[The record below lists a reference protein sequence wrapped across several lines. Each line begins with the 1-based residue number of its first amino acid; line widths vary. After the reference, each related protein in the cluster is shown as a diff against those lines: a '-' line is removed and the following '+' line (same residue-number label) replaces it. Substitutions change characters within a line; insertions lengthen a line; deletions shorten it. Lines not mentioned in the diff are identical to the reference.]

1 MKIREALAT
10 FQFGKKKVEHEKMY
24 TPWGEALD
32 ADNVLR
38 EYPRPQMVRSSYI
51 NLNGF
56 WEYAMR
62 SGKDRR
68 EPVNFD
74 GMILVPFSPEA
85 LLSGVGRQLM
95 PDECLWY
102 RRIFE
107 NPLPREGGRLILHFG
122 AVDQVAE
129 VYVNGKRACRHIG
142 GYLAFSCDI
151 TDLLFDRTNTLT
163 VRVTDLSDSSW
174 LSRGKQK
181 LEPGGMFYT
190 AQSGIWQTVWME
202 IVPKT
207 YIERLVITPEIGA
220 QALRVKVLAN
230 RTTAVRVTAYEN
242 ESPVTEPWDVLS
254 GSSESSGPTTVK
266 TGMSGE
272 EIILPLTDVR
282 LWTPETP
289 VLSRL
294 TVDLEDK
301 DGTGDHVESYYAM
314 RSFSVGKDVK
324 GIPRLFLNGE
334 PYFQNGVLDQG
345 YWSDGLYTAPSDE
358 ALIYDIETMKS
369 AGFNTLRKHL
379 KVEPMRWYYHCDRL
393 GMIVWQDLLNG
404 GGRSLMTFLCYLPTA
419 IPFVQSKFDDHIYP
433 LFSRESELGREFFM
447 QESKELMEQL
457 MSCPCIGLWTAFNEG
472 WGQFDA
478 LLVVEKM
485 REWDQTRP
493 IDHASGWYDQG
504 GGDVVSVHNYF
515 RNLKVNPEKGETR
528 PFCLTEYGGLGLRV
542 DGHSASTELFGY
554 TKSETP
560 ERFRSDFLKMKT
572 RVEKLVSKGL
582 SAAIYTQVSDV
593 EEEINGLLTYD
604 RRVNKLLADL

>member
-10 FQFGKKKVEHEKMY
+10 FQFGKKKVDHEKMY
-24 TPWGEALD
+24 TPWGEELD
-32 ADNVLR
+32 PENVLR

-56 WEYAMR
+56 WEYAVR
-62 SGKDRR
+62 SGKERR
-68 EPVNFD
+68 HPAVFD
-74 GMILVPFSPEA
+74 GVILVPFSPEA
-85 LLSGVGRQLM
+85 LLSGVGRQLR

-107 NPLPREGGRLILHFG
+107 NPLPKGEGRLILHFG

-163 VRVTDLSDSSW
+163 LRVTDLSDTSW

-202 IVPKT
+202 IVPET
-207 YIERLVITPEIGA
+207 YIEKLVITPEIGSK
-220 QALRVKVLAN
+220 ALRVKVLAN
-230 RTTAVRVTAYEN
+230 RTAAVRVTAYEN
-242 ESPVTEPWDVLS
+242 EKPVTEPWDALPGSAEIS
-254 GSSESSGPTTVK
+254 GRMAVK

-272 EIILPLTDVR
+272 EIVLPLSDIR
-282 LWTPETP
+282 LWTPEMP

-294 TVDLEDK
+294 TVDLEAP
-301 DGTGDHVESYYAM
+301 DGAADHVESYYAM
-314 RSFSVGKDVK
+314 RSFSVGEDAD
-324 GIPRLFLNGE
+324 GIPRLLLNGE

-419 IPFVQSKFDDHIYP
+419 IPFVQSKFDDHFYP
-433 LFSRESELGREFFM
+433 LFSRESELGREFFL
-447 QESKELMEQL
+447 QESRELMEQL

-478 LLVVEKM
+478 LYVVEKM
-485 REWDQTRP
+485 RKWDPTRP

-515 RNLKVNPEKGETR
+515 RDLKVNPGKGETR

-560 ERFRSDFLKMKT
+560 EKFRSDFSEMKT
-572 RVEKLVSKGL
+572 RVGKLVRKGL
-582 SAAIYTQVSDV
+582 AAAIYTQVSDV

-604 RRVNKLLADL
+604 RRVNKLLTEQ

>member
-10 FQFGKKKVEHEKMY
+10 FQFGKKEVEHEKMY
-24 TPWGEALD
+24 TPWGEKLD

-38 EYPRPQMVRSSYI
+38 EYPRPQMVRNSYI

-56 WEYAMR
+56 WKYAFLGR
-62 SGKDRR
+62 EDRR
-68 EPVNFD
+68 HPAAYD

-85 LLSGVGRQLM
+85 LLSGAGRQLQ

-102 RRIFE
+102 RRVFD
-107 NPLPREGGRLILHFG
+107 NPLPKEGDRVILHFG

-129 VYVNGKRACRHIG
+129 VYINGKRACRHIG

-151 TDLLFDRTNTLT
+151 TDLLFDGTNTLT
-163 VRVTDLSDSSW
+163 VRVTDLSDTSW

-181 LEPGGMFYT
+181 LHPGGMFYT

-202 IVPKT
+202 VVPDT
-207 YIERLVITPEIGA
+207 YIKSIVITPDIGL
-220 QALRVKVLAN
+220 QSLRVKVHTNKKAS
-230 RTTAVRVTAYEN
+230 VRVTACEN
-242 ESPVTEPWDVLS
+242 EVPVTEPWNELPV
-254 GSSESSGPTTVK
+254 SEEEADAIVSN
-266 TGMSGE
+266 TGVSGE
-272 EIILPLTDVR
+272 EILLPLSDVR

-294 TVDLEDK
+294 MVDL
-301 DGTGDHVESYYAM
+301 TGAGGACDHVESYYAM
-314 RSFSVGKDVK
+314 RSFSVGKDAE
-324 GIPRLFLNGE
+324 GIPRLMLNGE

-419 IPFVQSKFDDHIYP
+419 IPLVQSKFDDHIYP
-433 LFSRESELGREFFM
+433 LFSRESELGREFFL
-447 QESKELMEQL
+447 QESRELMRQL

-472 WGQFDA
+472 WGQFDS
-478 LLVVEKM
+478 LMVVSKM
-485 REWDQTRP
+485 REWDPTRP

-515 RNLKVNPEKGETR
+515 RNLKVNPAKGETR
-528 PFCLTEYGGLGLRV
+528 PFCLTEYGGLGLRI

-560 ERFRSDFLKMKT
+560 EKFLSDFAEMKART
-572 RVEKLVSKGL
+572 EKLVPQGL
-582 SAAIYTQVSDV
+582 AAAIYTQVSDV

-604 RRVNKLLADL
+604 RRVNKLRMEQ